1 MRERDRIRM
10 QNRGLQFVQKQVHS
24 NIISVK
30 EAFDQGYTPESLRI
44 LANCLESK
52 ARRTEKDQFFYVAD
66 EDGNVAEG
74 SLLDRTHNFNPEL
87 NRKNAERFRALAMQM
102 ERILKG
108 KGGGNS
114 RRIS

>member
-10 QNRGLQFVQKQVHS
+10 KNRGLQFVQKQAYS

-30 EAFDQGYTPESLRI
+30 EAFAQGYTPESLRI

-52 ARRTEKDQFFYVAD
+52 ARRTDKDKFFYVAD
-66 EDGNVAEG
+66 EDGTIAEG

-102 ERILKG
+102 ERIIK
-108 KGGGNS
+108 KNGGGNS
-114 RRIS
+114 KRVS